1 MKNKAPLF
9 IVLGVIVL
17 AVLFVLLKPAATP
30 MPSDTAPAAVAD
42 TADAKDTAD
51 AAATEPEQHRI
62 IWVIRDGQRTAGPQR
77 VTIPV
82 GDTVEIVIDSDHDD
96 ELHLHGYDLHLDVKA
111 NEPATLHFVADHT
124 GRFDC
129 ELHHSDIALGALEVQ
144 PR

>member
-1 MKNKAPLF
+1 MKNKALLF
-9 IVLGVIVL
+9 IVLGAIAL
-17 AVLFVLLKPAATP
+17 ALLFVLLKPAATP
-30 MPSDTAPAAVAD
+30 MPSDIAPAAVAD
-42 TADAKDTAD
+42 TADTKD
-51 AAATEPEQHRI
+51 AAATGPEQHRI

>member
-1 MKNKAPLF
+1 MKNKGLLF

-17 AVLFVLLKPAATP
+17 AALFIWLKPA
-30 MPSDTAPAAVAD
+30 PSDTSPPAVAD
-42 TADAKDTAD
+42 ADTATADAT
-51 AAATEPEQHRI
+51 AAAIAPEQHRI
-62 IWVIRDGQRTAGPQR
+62 IWVIREGQRTAGPQR
-77 VTIPV
+77 VAIPV
-82 GDTVEIVIDSDHDD
+82 GDSVEIVIDSDHDD

-111 NEPATLHFVADHT
+111 NEPATLRFVADHT

>member
-1 MKNKAPLF
+1 MKNKGLLF
-9 IVLGVIVL
+9 IALGVVVL
-17 AVLFVLLKPAATP
+17 AALFVWLKPAPA
-30 MPSDTAPAAVAD
+30 PSDASPPAVADADPD
-42 TADAKDTAD
+42 TADAT
-51 AAATEPEQHRI
+51 AAATIAPEQHRI

-77 VTIPV
+77 VAIPV
-82 GDTVEIVIDSDHDD
+82 GDSVEIVIDSDHDD